1 MEKKELLYQGK
12 AKKLYKT
19 DDERFLWV
27 SYLNQATAL
36 NGAKKATIEG
46 KGQLNNQITS
56 MLFEQLK
63 EKGIQSHFVE
73 QLSPTEQIIE
83 AVTMFPLEVIV
94 RNTAAGSF
102 SKRLGVA
109 EGTKLSFPVIEFY
122 LKDDALDDPIINED
136 HVLVL
141 DIADKE
147 EIAEI
152 KRQALEINLAL
163 LSIFKELGI
172 RLVDFKLEF
181 GIRETGE
188 ILLADEISPDT
199 CRLWDLDTG
208 DHLDKDVYRRDLGDL
223 VPVYEEVL
231 QRMKRAFV

>member
-122 LKDDALDDPIINED
+122 LKDDALDDPIINEG